1 MHRDKDKYVLQCPE
15 CGSRVFEIHSPA
27 RKNAVVQCASCDATI
42 GPLNE
47 FMASVEA
54 RIESHEQERRKCRFH

>member
-1 MHRDKDKYVLQCPE
+1 MRRGKDKYVLQCPE
-15 CGSRVFEIHSPA
+15 CGSRVFEIHGPTM
-27 RKNAVVQCASCDATI
+27 KKAVVQCASCDAEI

-54 RIESHEQERRKCRFH
+54 